1 MKLIKEQLNID
12 FLGKRRLAGVVS
24 SLLIVAGIVSYFALG
39 GLHYGIDFT
48 GGTLVQ
54 VRFEEA
60 LEIEEFRTLLSQ
72 KSPVAFSLQSF
83 GEEDT
88 REFLITLSQG
98 DAKQTDAQEN
108 PAVWVEDL
116 LKETHPKH
124 TIRRVESVGPKVGEE
139 LKESAF
145 LAILLSLLLI
155 LLYIWVRFQ
164 WRYGIGAI
172 VALFHD
178 VLIVLGAFVI
188 TQKEISLPVVAAI
201 LTVAGYSI
209 NDTIVIFDRLRE
221 NLRRYRKRDVADVMN
236 ESINQT
242 LSRTILTSGTTL
254 FVLLSL
260 YIFGGDIIND
270 FAFALLIGVVVGTYS
285 SIFIA
290 SPTLHLLMQRAKQS
304 A

>member
-1 MKLIKEQLNID
+1 MFSRLGY
-12 FLGKRRLAGVVS
+12 FL
-24 SLLIVAGIVSYFALG
+24 
-39 GLHYGIDFT
+39 
-48 GGTLVQ
+48 
-54 VRFEEA
+54 
-60 LEIEEFRTLLSQ
+60 
-72 KSPVAFSLQSF
+72 
-83 GEEDT
+83 
-88 REFLITLSQG
+88 RETWI
-98 DAKQTDAQEN
+98 N
-108 PAVWVEDL
+108 
-116 LKETHPKH
+116 
-124 TIRRVESVGPKVGEE
+124 IRRN
-139 LKESAF
+139 LT
-145 LAILLSLLLI
+145 L
-155 LLYIWVRFQ
+155 
-164 WRYGIGAI
+164 
-172 VALFHD
+172 
-178 VLIVLGAFVI
+178 
-188 TQKEISLPVVAAI
+188 TVAAI

-285 SIFIA
+285 PIFIA